1 MEELVSTITRRA
13 FQESYVGFAV
23 LRQIKSDFEDA
34 GLTLQEIPANL
45 RVSGERRSLVEGYY
59 TGVNWG
65 SRDDVRRVLT
75 AYEVHLFR
83 LREDRLDDAKRE
95 HHRLVALLEE
105 DGLSY
110 DSRRI
115 NLPLTSNV
123 DYNIVDQSL
132 SVDVSQLQ
140 LNIARIRAAVEADPA
155 LAIGGSKELVEAC
168 CKAVLAE
175 MGEEI
180 HHQDDIPQLI
190 RRAASSLDLL
200 PENMPERKKGVES
213 IRRILGSLGNIVH
226 GIAQLRNTYGSGHGR
241 APGEGGLLP
250 RHARLCA
257 GAASTLSMFLIETT
271 RAKRDSE
278 T

>member
-1 MEELVSTITRRA
+1 MEELVSSITRRA
-13 FQESYVGFAV
+13 FQESYVEFAV

-59 TGVNWG
+59 TGVNWS

-83 LREDRLDDAKRE
+83 LREDRHDDAKGE

-140 LNIARIRAAVEADPA
+140 LNIARIRAAVETDPA

-180 HHQDDIPQLI
+180 RHKDDIPQLI
-190 RRAASSLDLL
+190 KKAANSLDLL
-200 PENMPERKKGVES
+200 PENIPERKKGVES

-226 GIAQLRNTYGSGHGR
+226 GIAELRNTYGSGHGR
-241 APGEGGLLP
+241 APGESGLLP